1 MTKNIQERV
10 AALSSVE
17 EPERESYTGMDNLLF
32 EKAYTHMNDIL
43 KKFPNALHGSAAASA
58 EEVITEEAVNPKKL
72 FTTKKSHLMAMIA
85 FLNGCYEALASEG
98 EKKAELTEDPSNAVY
113 QWSLM
118 SSPQLTN
125 SASAATEEVRR
136 QEISLASSEAMSTPL
151 MSTSS
156 ISSVMTSG
164 KKSLP
169 ELLQLIG
176 VADEAAL
183 CALSEED
190 FKRLLTTISSCRSRT
205 QLISIRSKYNFKI
218 KKQKEEAEAEVQA
231 RQQQFTV
238 AWEEALKQARFI
250 GKDLA
255 IPQTEDS
262 FDSEGNSI
270 QYHIWTG
277 PMKLVFENTEA
288 IKECLD
294 RFPDMQTRAHIFSI
308 PVSNDD
314 KSMKTS

>member
-1 MTKNIQERV
+1 MQTKV

-17 EPERESYTGMDNLLF
+17 EPERERYTGMDNLLF
-32 EKAYTHMNDIL
+32 EKAYIHMSDIL

-113 QWSLM
+113 QWSLI

-136 QEISLASSEAMSTPL
+136 QEISLASSEAMSTPP

-190 FKRLLTTISSCRSRT
+190 FDQRIASIILCRDRIRLEN
-205 QLISIRSKYNFKI
+205 IRFDHEYKI
-218 KKQKEEAEAEVQA
+218 RKQQERQAVQA

-294 RFPDMQTRAHIFSI
+294 LFPDMQTRAHIFSI

-314 KSMKTS
+314 K